1 MAKRKL
7 TTIFCADAVHYGALM
22 ASDEDATLARLE
34 EYREVMNDQFARFHG
49 REINTWGDAIIAEFE
64 SVVEAVRCAVEIQLA
79 LNSRNDILPE
89 KSRLQFRIGINLG
102 DVIHQGD
109 NIYGDGVNVA
119 SRLEALAD
127 PGGIMV
133 SKSVRDFTSRQ
144 LAVAFDFSGR
154 HEAKAGEEPIEGYR
168 VRLGGDNAGRVPD
181 RPEADARP
189 DADKASPD
197 FKNDART
204 LFGNLQSLPSVSW
217 AKTWFD
223 AQSQKVR
230 FSALAISILFAIN
243 LLFTGIANPW
253 FIFPSLPFLAVIF
266 FGRTKTGE

>member
-1 MAKRKL
+1 
-7 TTIFCADAVHYGALM
+7 
-22 ASDEDATLARLE
+22 
-34 EYREVMNDQFARFHG
+34 
-49 REINTWGDAIIAEFE
+49 
-64 SVVEAVRCAVEIQLA
+64 
-79 LNSRNDILPE
+79 
-89 KSRLQFRIGINLG
+89 LG

-133 SKSVRDFTSRQ
+133 SKSVHDFASRQ

-154 HEAKAGEEPIEGYR
+154 LEAKTGEDPIEGYR
-168 VRLGGDNAGRVPD
+168 VRLGGDNAGANEGQPSGSDSHSEERRD
-181 RPEADARP
+181 
-189 DADKASPD
+189 SPD
-197 FKNDART
+197 FKSDART

-223 AQSQKVR
+223 SQNQKVR
-230 FSALAISILFAIN
+230 FSALAIAFFFTIN

-253 FIFPSLPFLAVIF
+253 FIFPSLPFLVIILL
-266 FGRTKTGE
+266 GRKRPGD